1 MAPTVSSVDNTKS
14 AHWTV
19 RTNYR
24 LRVGSFALVF
34 ASVACH
40 GYENGLN
47 PVLWVLAVLQLL
59 VYPHVAY
66 VLARRSANSQQ
77 AEVNNLTLDCLLFGL
92 LAAALEFPLWI
103 TFNFY
108 VASTLN
114 ITISRGVA
122 GLLRSQLAFF
132 SGVLVV
138 VAVLG
143 WHVSA
148 ATGLPATALS
158 LLGNIVYMAAI
169 GIAAYRRNLQLRATR
184 EALRLRTMEL
194 STTLAQ
200 LQQSQENL
208 LEAEKLA
215 SLGSLVAGVAHELN
229 TPIGNALVTATAM
242 DHASKSMAYEFTA
255 GTMKRSALE
264 AFLGRSSEMS
274 DLIVRSC
281 RRAANLIVSFKK
293 VSVDQASEQ
302 LRLFDLRE
310 VVADNLV
317 TIAPSLKNPK
327 LEMVNHV
334 PVSIACDSYPGALG
348 QVLANIL
355 QNAALHA
362 FDAESPGRMLI
373 EASTNATQATLTVRD
388 NGKGMSP
395 EVLKHVFDPFYTT
408 RLGQGGSGLGLT
420 ICRNIVTGVMGGA
433 LHVESTLGQG
443 SVFTITFPLKAQ
455 PAKPRNDYHVAPKAA
470 GGLL

>member
-1 MAPTVSSVDNTKS
+1 MAPMVPAVDSKKP

-34 ASVACH
+34 ASVAFH
-40 GYENGLN
+40 GYESGLN
-47 PVLWVLAVLQLL
+47 PVLWVFAVLQLL

-66 VLARRSANSQQ
+66 VLARRAANSQQ
-77 AEVNNLTLDCLLFGL
+77 AEVNNLTVDCFLFGI

-122 GLLRSQLAFF
+122 GLLRSQLAFC
-132 SGVLVV
+132 SGALMV
-138 VAVLG
+138 VALLG

-148 ATGLPATALS
+148 ATGWPATALS
-158 LLGNIVYMAAI
+158 VLGNLVYMMAI
-169 GIAAYRRNLQLRATR
+169 GIAAYRRNLQLRETR
-184 EALRLRTMEL
+184 EALRLRTTEL

-229 TPIGNALVTATAM
+229 TPLGNALVTATAM
-242 DHASKSMAYEFTA
+242 EHASKSMAHEFTA

-264 AFLGRSSEMS
+264 TFLMRSSEMS

-281 RRAANLIVSFKK
+281 QRAVNLIVSFKK
-293 VSVDQASEQ
+293 VAVDQASEQ
-302 LRLFDLRE
+302 QRLFDLRD
-310 VVADNLV
+310 VVADNLL
-317 TIAPSLKNPK
+317 TTAPSLKNPG
-327 LEMVNHV
+327 LEMVNQV
-334 PVSIACDSYPGALG
+334 PASIVCDSYPGALG
-348 QVLANIL
+348 QVLTNLL

-362 FDAESPGRMLI
+362 FEAECSGRMLVQ
-373 EASTNATQATLTVRD
+373 ASANATHATLTVRD
-388 NGKGMSP
+388 NGKGMRP

-420 ICRNIVTGVMGGA
+420 ICRNIVTGVLGGT
-433 LHVESTLGQG
+433 LQVQSTLGQG

-455 PAKPRNDYHVAPKAA
+455 PARPINVYHVAPKAA
-470 GGLL
+470 GAPP